1 MICTRQ
7 VFRCFKWLERA
18 GDRITGA
25 AGPYFVAL
33 AVILISLGTISFFSV
48 VQPSLPLPWL
58 STPPCIL
65 IAVNLLMHYYY
76 VCTVRP
82 GYIGDHPRYPETS
95 FLWASSSRP
104 QRRLTA
110 SGVRWSSP
118 ELEILRADVTRCKRC
133 GEMRPERAHHCRIC
147 NKCVLKYDHHCPVRI
162 NQCVGLHNERHFVL
176 FMAYLAVATFFL
188 SFLGYSHALDALG
201 ITYVP
206 WTHTLPQLCFIL
218 IYILSVVICIA
229 ITLMLLWHLWGI
241 ARGETSVEAQD
252 HEVYRNIAKGRGET
266 FLNSYDLG
274 YVRHFRIDVL
284 WRLTTNSKRTNLALF
299 FNIGPNGY
307 PLYTLFLPFRVMPYT
322 DGHSWARREGLL
334 RHHGVREGEELT
346 DEEDED
352 P

>member
-1 MICTRQ
+1 MICARQ

-33 AVILISLGTISFFSV
+33 AVILISLGVISFFTV
-48 VQPSLPLPWL
+48 VQPGLPLPWL
-58 STPPCIL
+58 SSPPCML
-65 IAVNLLMHYYY
+65 IAINLFMHYYY

-82 GYIGDHPRYPETS
+82 GYIDEPPRFPGTS
-95 FLWASSSRP
+95 FLWASPSRP
-104 QRRLTA
+104 RRQLTA

-118 ELEILRADVTRCKRC
+118 ELEIVRANITCCKRC

-176 FMAYLAVATFFL
+176 FMAYLALATFFL
-188 SFLGYSHALDALG
+188 SFLGYPYALDALG

-206 WTHTLPQLCFIL
+206 WTHTLPPLCFIL
-218 IYILSVVICIA
+218 TYVLSVVICIA
-229 ITLMLLWHLWGI
+229 ITIMLLWHLWGI

-252 HEVYRNIAKGRGET
+252 HEVYRSVAKGRGEM

-274 YVRHFRIDVL
+274 
-284 WRLTTNSKRTNLALF
+284 KRANLALF

-307 PLYTLFLPFRVMPYT
+307 PLYTLFFPFRIMPYT
-322 DGHSWARREGLL
+322 DGRAWARREGLL
-334 RHHGVREGEELT
+334 RHHGVRDGEELT
-346 DEEDED
+346 DEEDEE